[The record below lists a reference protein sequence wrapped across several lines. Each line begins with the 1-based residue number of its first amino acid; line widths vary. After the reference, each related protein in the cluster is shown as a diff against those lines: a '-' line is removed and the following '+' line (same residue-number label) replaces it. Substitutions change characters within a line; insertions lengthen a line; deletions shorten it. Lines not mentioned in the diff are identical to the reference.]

1 MYGIEHACMHALNGC
16 GAWCAGRC
24 ITTGAQG
31 GVMTTAVRMGCILG
45 LTWTV
50 YGLIAC
56 MKALR
61 RAAHTFC
68 ALSETPLS

>member
-1 MYGIEHACMHALNGC
+1 
-16 GAWCAGRC
+16 
-24 ITTGAQG
+24 
-31 GVMTTAVRMGCILG
+31 MTTAVRMGCILG

-61 RAAHTFC
+61 RAAHTILC
-68 ALSETPLS
+68 ALGDPTFLNPGLAGCPDTALHA